1 MWTSENSKALVGV
14 FQNSAANGKDQADSE
29 LKDSGSG
36 ALCSNESVDCSDII
50 SNTSEGDNPTP

>member
-1 MWTSENSKALVGV
+1 MGL

>member
-1 MWTSENSKALVGV
+1 MAL
-14 FQNSAANGKDQADSE
+14 FQNSAANGKDHANSE
-29 LKDSGSG
+29 LKDSESG